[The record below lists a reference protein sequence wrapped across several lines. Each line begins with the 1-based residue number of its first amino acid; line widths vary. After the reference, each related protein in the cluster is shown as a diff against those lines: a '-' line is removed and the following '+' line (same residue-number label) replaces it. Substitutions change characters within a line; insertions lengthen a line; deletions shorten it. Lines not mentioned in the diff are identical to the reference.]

1 MNELVSTFR
10 EFSVWLRMMTM
21 KAIEWIEWDEGTE
34 EVHLISTKGFH
45 VQKQERDIIRF
56 VF

>member
-10 EFSVWLRMMTM
+10 EFSVWSRMMTM

-34 EVHLISTKGFH
+34 EVHLTSTKGFH
-45 VQKQERDIIRF
+45 VQKQERDMIRF